1 LKLIFTNNIYQKDKR
16 QKPMSTVHDY
26 PDFCVKA
33 GFDYKDYQ
41 HSGVSFCKSV
51 EENTQWRGGLIADEM
66 GLGKTIMMLG
76 LITCNY
82 KSRTLIVLPLAL
94 LRQWQSIIQT
104 HLKHT
109 PMVFHGPG
117 AKKYTKDQVE
127 QSPIVLTTYGSISSP
142 VPRKGKLHPPPVP
155 CILKNIA
162 WDRVIFDEGHHLRNA
177 KTGRHLGALNI
188 KAECRWIVTGTPI
201 QNRKSDFYALCAQM
215 GFSPAFYSNPANLMT
230 IAKNHILRRTKS
242 EVGIQLP
249 PLTEQKHILHWE
261 NEEERNVAEQIHSLI
276 YSSNDKTTPISSTVH
291 GFGDKK
297 LPLMVRARQVCV
309 CPPLLLPKI
318 RDILDL
324 DNDKPLGE
332 LEEKL
337 LLGASKHSKIDAA
350 IKAIAARK
358 ENKRSKL
365 LFCSYR
371 GEIDLLKYG
380 LLAKGFS
387 VSVLDGR
394 ATIKAR
400 QSIISDET
408 VDVMILQTQT
418 GCEGLNLQRFSEV
431 YFMSPHW
438 NPAVEDQ
445 AIARAHRLG
454 QTQKVDVFRFIMS
467 DFSKT
472 SITIERAVME
482 KQEQKRQMAHELTA
496 PDKQE
501 PVSSSSMPSQ

>member
-1 LKLIFTNNIYQKDKR
+1 
-16 QKPMSTVHDY
+16 MSTVHDY
-26 PDFCVKA
+26 SDFCVKA

-41 HSGVSFCKSV
+41 HSGVSFCKHV
-51 EENTQWRGGLIADEM
+51 EQNTRWRGGLIADEM
-66 GLGKTIMMLG
+66 GLGKTVMMLG

-82 KSRTLIVLPLAL
+82 KPRTLIVLPLAL
-94 LRQWQSIIQT
+94 LHQWQSIIQT
-104 HLKHT
+104 HLKHK

-117 AKKYTKDQVE
+117 AKKYTKEQVE

-142 VPRKGKLHPPPVP
+142 VPRKGKLPAPPVP
-155 CILKNIA
+155 CILKNVA

-177 KTGRHLGALNI
+177 KTGRHVGALNI

-215 GFSPAFYSNPANLMT
+215 GFSPAFYSNQANLIT
-230 IAKNHILRRTKS
+230 ITKKHILRRTKS
-242 EVGIQLP
+242 EVGINLP
-249 PLTEQKHILHWE
+249 QLTEQKHTLHWE
-261 NEEERNVAEQIHSLI
+261 NEEERNVAEQIHSLV
-276 YSSNDKTTPISSTVH
+276 YSGNDRTTPISSTVH
-291 GFGDKK
+291 GFGQKK
-297 LPLMVRARQVCV
+297 LPLMIRARQVCV

-324 DNDKPLGE
+324 DNDEPTGE
-332 LEEKL
+332 LEQKL
-337 LLGASKHSKIDAA
+337 LLGASQHSKIDAA
-350 IKAIAARK
+350 VKAIAARK
-358 ENKRSKL
+358 DNKRAKL

-371 GEIDLLKYG
+371 GEIDLLKIK
-380 LLAKGFS
+380 LLAEGFS

-394 ATIKAR
+394 VSSKAR

-408 VDVMILQTQT
+408 VDILILQTQT

-454 QTQKVDVFRFIMS
+454 QTQKVDVLRFIMS

-472 SITIERAVME
+472 SITIEKAVME
-482 KQEQKRQMAHELTA
+482 KQEQKRQMARELTA
-496 PDKQE
+496 PEQE
-501 PVSSSSMPSQ
+501 PVSSMPAQ